1 MEKSKKLSMMI
12 IIAIVA
18 VAASIGFFY
27 SAEPVQPN
35 QSTQP
40 SQSEQPS
47 STHHFQVNVND
58 TFAIGEKH
66 G

>member
-1 MEKSKKLSMMI
+1 MI
-12 IIAIVA
+12 IIAIVV
-18 VAASIGFFY
+18 VAASIGFLY
-27 SAEPVQPN
+27 LAEPVQSN

-40 SQSEQPS
+40 NQSEQPS

-58 TFAIGEKH
+58 TFMIGEKH